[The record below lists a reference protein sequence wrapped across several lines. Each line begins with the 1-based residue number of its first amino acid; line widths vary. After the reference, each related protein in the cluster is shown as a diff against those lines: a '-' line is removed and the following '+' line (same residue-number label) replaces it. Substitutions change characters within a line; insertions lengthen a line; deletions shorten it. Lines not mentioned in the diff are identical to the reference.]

1 MRDFN
6 GTEARESWVGRPAS
20 AARPSAALCP
30 YPINSG
36 VMVVS
41 PLGEAAWRERIVRP
55 MRRREVASYDGGDQ
69 GAINTLLYG
78 PAALYGAGLE
88 GHMRLH
94 PRYNVLGRTAKHAA
108 KQRVESANC
117 PATLESCAPL
127 VCPAALVCPGA
138 TASLC

>member
-41 PLGEAAWRERIVRP
+41 PLGEASPNPNPNPNPNPSPSPSPNPNPNEARGEYV
-55 MRRREVASYDGGDQ
+55 
-69 GAINTLLYG
+69 INGT
-78 PAALYGAGLE
+78 
-88 GHMRLH
+88 
-94 PRYNVLGRTAKHAA
+94 KWW
-108 KQRVESANC
+108 
-117 PATLESCAPL
+117 
-127 VCPAALVCPGA
+127 
-138 TASLC
+138 